1 MNVISQIN
9 YMLVI
14 VIIILAIAG
23 LFGLLRGMVNS
34 LSGIISLILSVILV
48 SLLMPVIS
56 NVISD
61 STPVY
66 EQVKQRCEKVLDDT
80 AADIL
85 KDSGGSFRSL
95 VPEGTQLDPSLVP
108 SDLYGD
114 VLNSLGKNDQTR
126 LIQKLPVPDFVKDQM
141 ITYNNNE
148 GYTKLKA
155 QSFKDYIVN
164 YITSLIVNLLAFLI
178 TMLVVWLIIAI
189 ILGALR
195 VFAHLPVL
203 RVVDRLGGLVIG
215 LIKGVVFVWLI
226 FLVFTLLPGLDIS
239 KRAMELIR
247 ANDFL
252 NGLYNGNLFLH
263 LVMGV
268 VSKII

>member
-9 YMLVI
+9 FMLVI
-14 VIIILAIAG
+14 VIIIFAIAG

-48 SLLMPVIS
+48 SLLTPVITS
-56 NVISD
+56 VISD

-66 EQVKQRCEKVLDDT
+66 EQVKQRCEKVLDD
-80 AADIL
+80 AASDIL
-85 KDSGGSFRSL
+85 KDSGGSFQSL
-95 VPEGTQLDPSLVP
+95 LPEGTQMDPSLVP

-141 ITYNNNE
+141 ITYNNKE
-148 GYTKLKA
+148 GYQKLKA
-155 QSFKDYIVN
+155 ETFKEFIVN

-178 TMLVVWLIIAI
+178 TLLVVWLIIAI

-195 VFAHLPVL
+195 VFSHLPVL
-203 RVVDRLGGLVIG
+203 RFVDRLGGLIIG
-215 LIKGVVFVWLI
+215 LVKGLVFVWLI

-239 KRAMELIR
+239 KRAIEMIHESG
-247 ANDFL
+247 FL
-252 NGLYNGNLFLH
+252 EGLYNSNLFVH

-268 VSKII
+268 VSRII